1 MANDK
6 RIKICPN
13 ECRIKKKIITYKVDD
28 SYCRKCA
35 SPLVLVCA
43 ECYGRIEDLGPKHRI
58 CERCV
63 AKHEARKQNVKNGLK
78 KSKNVVVAAAGAGVA
93 VVKTVK
99 DPKVQE
105 AVKAGVKLIKK

>member
-78 KSKNVVVAAAGAGVA
+78 KSKKVVVAAAGAGTV
-93 VVKTVK
+93 VVKAA
-99 DPKVQE
+99 PKVKE
-105 AVKAGVKLIKK
+105 AVQAGVKLIKK